1 MYEKLQLKIP
11 EYQDIACWWDVC
23 AKPAIRKFCMGVS
36 TRLACVR
43 KDTKKFLFS
52 YLNIALG
59 IRDWKEVVRI
69 REQIKTILLKET
81 MGFVVRSRFK
91 ENSESEVAS
100 LFHVNREKKNNLDY
114 LKIDDEV
121 SNNKVKIEEE
131 VLN

>member
-1 MYEKLQLKIP
+1 M
-11 EYQDIACWWDVC
+11 
-23 AKPAIRKFCMGVS
+23 
-36 TRLACVR
+36 
-43 KDTKKFLFS
+43 
-52 YLNIALG
+52 
-59 IRDWKEVVRI
+59 VRI